1 MKVLQVNKL
10 YPPTTGGIEKIV
22 RQLAEGL
29 NERTNTMVLVC
40 RERGLTKAERRNG
53 VKVVR
58 ASSLGVFFSMPVSF
72 SFIAYFRY
80 LSRQSDIVQLHTPF
94 PLADLALLLSGY
106 KGKVLVW
113 WHSDIVR
120 QEKLMFIF
128 RPLIEWTLRR
138 ADRII
143 VATEGHIEGSSF
155 LKPYREKCVIIPYG
169 QDVIP
174 SDEEVLEAMDAA
186 RNRTMNRAKNRM
198 KNCGRTSVKHWSDN
212 RTEADSAVIAAEA
225 GSADSADVFKGNNSA
240 VDTSEGNTD
249 RPVRF
254 LFVGRLVGY
263 KGCRYL
269 IEAFS
274 KVEGAELTIVGDGPL
289 RTELIGQAD
298 YLGVADRV
306 AFKTDLD
313 DAMVQHE
320 LKECDVLVLP
330 SIERNEAFGLVQIEA
345 MAWGKPVI
353 NTDIPSGAPYV
364 SLDHQTGLT
373 VPPEDAEALGKA
385 MQLLADDDELRLS
398 YGAAARKRVKE
409 HFSSKKM
416 LDDAY
421 ELYKSLL
428 EE

>member
-29 NERTNTMVLVC
+29 NKRTNTMVLVC

-80 LSRQSDIVQLHTPF
+80 LSRRSDIVQIHTPF

-120 QEKLMFIF
+120 QEKLMRFF
-128 RPLIEWTLRR
+128 RPLVEWTLKR

-143 VATEGHIEGSSF
+143 VATEGHINGSEY
-155 LKPYREKCVIIPYG
+155 LKPYREKCAVIPYG

-174 SDEEVLEAMDAA
+174 SDDEVLEAVDCVRRRKEELA
-186 RNRTMNRAKNRM
+186 
-198 KNCGRTSVKHWSDN
+198 VK
-212 RTEADSAVIAAEA
+212 R
-225 GSADSADVFKGNNSA
+225 
-240 VDTSEGNTD
+240 
-249 RPVRF
+249 VRF

-269 IEAFS
+269 IEALP
-274 KVEGAELTIVGDGPL
+274 KVRDAELVIVGDGPL
-289 RTELIGQAD
+289 RSELVSQAEA
-298 YLGVADRV
+298 LGIADRV
-306 AFKTDLD
+306 TFKSDLD
-313 DAMVQHE
+313 DAAVQQE
-320 LKECDVLVLP
+320 LKACDVLVLP

-373 VPPEDAEALGKA
+373 VPPGDSQALSEA
-385 MQLLADDDELRLS
+385 MQLLADDEELRS
-398 YGAAARKRVKE
+398 GYGAAARKRVKE
-409 HFSSKKM
+409 HFSSEKM
-416 LDDAY
+416 LEATY

-428 EE
+428 NPITEERP